1 MNNFDTIVRAKKR
14 FYFSLCILWVAFVCL
29 NGTLWAQEDKYS
41 FRMRG
46 MGEGLYGFIDDL
58 YSDLSLNPAYI
69 YRFKGNW
76 IYTNLSNLQGGIDT
90 SPFDQRLTLLRS
102 FNAYPNNLLGAIS
115 NRFKY
120 PIGVFLESSGYT
132 ITSDEND
139 NSINYNTAST
149 GISKQTRQ
157 VLFTDDGVK
166 NFTVLGSFGDFG
178 VSFSIYKN
186 ALNSRSESDDI
197 TSSFLVNGTTQLHE
211 NSSYLKNSALRKF
224 EFPNSLLGFSIGRV
238 IKRENGEISISAGRR
253 PERMAFYENELLGL
267 FKDQFLSGIGGE
279 FNLPDEI
286 GAQFITSGFRSIY
299 VNTRL
304 KKIYPSIT
312 GLQQNNFIV
321 SFHRY
326 SLPFNIDVTDNTI
339 YDSLAVGGATRKT
352 VTLTRD
358 AQSPV
363 KGNASIKR
371 IECGAGM
378 EKYITDSNTMI
389 AFGIKF
395 DYIWGNLD
403 VTFHPAQM
411 NERLGIKVEVG
422 DPAEEAAS
430 YKRVISDNKTSFFKS
445 NIKGTFLSF
454 PAGIET
460 KVGRNFTMR
469 FGTQYVFS
477 VSSNSEWES
486 RKTDLTDTL
495 LKTDEAHTGFVPS
508 DGFDD
513 SSIKR
518 IRLNT
523 KKTNF
528 NSYHFGINYKFND
541 IVSLDILHFS
551 KITELDTWWI
561 SLIIKN

>member
-1 MNNFDTIVRAKKR
+1 
-14 FYFSLCILWVAFVCL
+14 
-29 NGTLWAQEDKYS
+29 
-41 FRMRG
+41 
-46 MGEGLYGFIDDL
+46 LYGFIDDL

-211 NSSYLKNSALRKF
+211 NSSYLKNSALQKF

-267 FKDQFLSGIGGE
+267 FKDQFLSGIGSE

-326 SLPFNIDVTDNTI
+326 SLPFDIDVTDNTM

-445 NIKGTFLSF
+445 TIKGTFLSF

-460 KVGRNFTMR
+460 KVGHNFTMR

-495 LKTDEAHTGFVPS
+495 LKTDEAQTGFVPS

-518 IRLNT
+518 ISLNT